1 MNYWIEILQ
10 IIVIC
15 FVLSDMAN
23 FISELFYELLVETK
37 NKVLKLIL
45 SFFTYILSCPKC
57 FTFHFTLIFTFDLFA
72 ACIAALAINII
83 KSIEYKLTKKET
95 EL

>member
-10 IIVIC
+10 LIVIC
-15 FVLSDMAN
+15 FVLSDMAS
-23 FISELFYELLVETK
+23 FISELLYDILVDTK

-57 FTFHFTLIFTFDLFA
+57 FTFWTSLIITGNLLT

-83 KSIEYKLTKKET
+83 KIIEYKLIKKET
-95 EL
+95 TL